1 MPLVLLLI
9 VVLLAALDPAWAQ
22 VPAPASAPAPE
33 ATADAPTFDVLEFE
47 VEGNTVLSALAVEH
61 ALLPFMGP
69 GRRLSDV
76 EAARTAL
83 EKAFQDGGWL
93 TVFVDLPEQRIDD
106 GLVRMVVTEGR
117 VDRVRVTGSR
127 YFSQGRI
134 RAVVAELQPGQ
145 VPNFNTLQAQVG
157 ELNRGPARQVQPVL
171 RPGRDPGTVEAELK
185 VTDQLP
191 LGGTVELKNH
201 HAADTEPWRLT
212 VSGRWDNLFQRDHVL
227 ALTAITAP
235 AQPSQSRVLVAG
247 YTAPAADN
255 RSWQITAVSS
265 DSTLEPLGAG
275 TVIGKGTTVSLRHSW
290 QVFRSDSSHT
300 LQVGADYKDL
310 QERIVS
316 GGTELSTPLV
326 YMPFTLAHSGQWQH
340 DARSQTLLNTSLSFA
355 FSPVLS
361 RRIDCPGNIGPV
373 DQFACRRQ
381 GADGGFAV
389 LRSELRHSRGLL
401 GGTATLRLA
410 GQIAQQPLA
419 GGEQYSLGGPDTVRG
434 YFEGE
439 ASGDRALLASAEW
452 RSASLAPP
460 LAGLAPWLN
469 ELSVA
474 GFVDAARAETLQPLP
489 DQAARVPLL
498 GTGLGLRLRVLR
510 VLSAELDLAWPM
522 KATRSS
528 PERDPRLHARVAL
541 QF

>member
-1 MPLVLLLI
+1 MPE
-9 VVLLAALDPAWAQ
+9 
-22 VPAPASAPAPE
+22 VPGE
-33 ATADAPTFDVLEFE
+33 APTFDVLEFE
-47 VEGNTVLSALAVEH
+47 VEGNTVLSPLAVER

-69 GRRLSDV
+69 GRRLADV

-93 TVFVDLPEQRIDD
+93 TVFVDLPEQRIDE

-134 RAVVAELQPGQ
+134 RAVVNELQPGR
-145 VPNFNTLQAQVG
+145 VPNFNTLQTQVG
-157 ELNRGPARQVQPVL
+157 ELNRGPARQVQPIL
-171 RPGRDPGTVEAELK
+171 RPGRDAGTVEAELK

-191 LGGTVELKNH
+191 IGATVELKNH
-201 HAADTEPWRLT
+201 HAADTEPWRLL

-227 ALTAITAP
+227 SLTAITAP
-235 AQPSQSRVLVAG
+235 AEPSQSRVLVLG
-247 YTAPAADN
+247 YTVPSADN
-255 RSWQITAVSS
+255 RNWQFTVVAS

-275 TVIGKGTTVSLRHSW
+275 TVIGRGTTVSLRHLW
-290 QVFRSDSSHT
+290 QVYRSSSSHT
-300 LQVGADYKDL
+300 LQAGADYKDL
-310 QERIVS
+310 QESIVS
-316 GGTELSTPLV
+316 GGAELSTPLR
-326 YMPFTLAHSGQWQH
+326 YMPFTLAHNGQWQH
-340 DARSQTLLNTSLSFA
+340 DGRSQTLLNTSFSFA

-361 RRIDCPGNIGPV
+361 RRIDCPGNVGPV

-389 LRSELRHSRGLL
+389 LRSDLRHSRGLL
-401 GGTATLRLA
+401 GGTLLLRLA

-419 GGEQYSLGGPDTVRG
+419 GGEQYNLGGPVSVRG

-439 ASGDRALLASAEW
+439 AAGDRALLASAEW
-452 RSASLAPP
+452 RSASLAGE
-460 LAGLAPWLN
+460 LAGVFAGVAPWLN
-469 ELSVA
+469 ELNVLAFIDA
-474 GFVDAARAETLQPLP
+474 GRTVTLQPLP
-489 DQAARVPLL
+489 DQAARVPLM
-498 GTGLGLRLRVLR
+498 GTGLGLRLRAARL
-510 VLSAELDLAWPM
+510 LSAELELGWPL